1 MTAAE
6 RAPTLDALKPYPA
19 YKDSGAGWIGD
30 IPSTWQA
37 SRLRNSM
44 LLNPRK
50 SERALPEEVSFV
62 PMEAVGEDGSM
73 DVTTTRPVEEVL
85 SGYTYFTDGDLLI
98 AKVTPC
104 FENGKGAVARNLTNG
119 VGFGSTEFHV
129 LRGTERMTAEFA
141 YYLTLSHGFRKL
153 GEGSMYGAGGQ
164 KRVGTAFMR
173 DVVVPTPPDAEQLTI
188 AAFLDHET
196 ARIDALVRE
205 QELLLDDLAVKR
217 QATVDA
223 AVTGNLMPSNSPR
236 TDVEGIGSIPAHWQV
251 VKLKRVAQVRGGV
264 TKGRDL
270 QGKHVIE
277 VAYLRVAN
285 VQDGYLD
292 LENVA
297 TIEIG
302 ADELDR
308 YLLKY
313 GDVLM
318 NEGGDND
325 KLGRGA
331 VWRDQIKPCVHQNHV
346 FSVRP
351 HGVDSDWLALINTS
365 RYAKFYFFS
374 NSKQS
379 TNLASISSSNIK
391 ELPVV
396 LPPPEERQDILTEV
410 DTRLAQIDALVLEV
424 RANIEDMKLLRS
436 TLITAATT
444 GKIDVRDWRPA

>member
-6 RAPTLDALKPYPA
+6 RALTLDGLKPYPA

-205 QELLLDDLAVKR
+205 QELLLEDLAEKRRATVNHATLAATPVDSPQLPVGWRNATLKTLLTSFEQGWSPQCDNRPAVEGEWGVLKVGCVNGHTFNAEENKVLPDDLEPLTRYSLKQDDVLISRANTRDLVGS
-217 QATVDA
+217 A
-223 AVTGNLMPSNSPR
+223 ARVERDYPNLLLCDKLYRLRTDEAQLRPAYLVLLLNSPIAR
-236 TDVEGIGSIPAHWQV
+236 A
-251 VKLKRVAQVRGGV
+251 A
-264 TKGRDL
+264 
-270 QGKHVIE
+270 IE
-277 VAYLRVAN
+277 TSAS
-285 VQDGYLD
+285 
-292 LENVA
+292 
-297 TIEIG
+297 G
-302 ADELDR
+302 ASASM
-308 YLLKY
+308 
-313 GDVLM
+313 V
-318 NEGGDND
+318 N
-325 KLGRGA
+325 
-331 VWRDQIKPCVHQNHV
+331 I
-346 FSVRP
+346 S
-351 HGVDSDWLALINTS
+351 
-365 RYAKFYFFS
+365 
-374 NSKQS
+374 QS
-379 TNLASISSSNIK
+379 TIRNLVFPIPPANEQDNIIIHLD
-391 ELPVV
+391 E
-396 LPPPEERQDILTEV
+396 
-410 DTRLAQIDALVLEV
+410 RLAQIDALVLEV

>member
-1 MTAAE
+1 MTVIPLK
-6 RAPTLDALKPYPA
+6 RAFRTVVGGVWGEEATGTEHDVRCVRVADFDYP
-19 YKDSGAGWIGD
+19 S
-30 IPSTWQA
+30 
-37 SRLRNSM
+37 
-44 LLNPRK
+44 LL
-50 SERALPEEVSFV
+50 
-62 PMEAVGEDGSM
+62 VGERS
-73 DVTTTRPVEEVL
+73 VTYRSVPDTQLPNRLLKNGDLVIEKSGGGENTVVGRAVQWSSTARAITSNFMARLEPQPDHNGRYLTYVL
-85 SGYTYFTDGDLLI
+85 AHLYFTGVIRRYIKQTTGIQNLDLHAYLQE
-98 AKVTPC
+98 KWDFP
-104 FENGKGAVARNLTNG
+104 NK
-119 VGFGSTEFHV
+119 SDQ
-129 LRGTERMTAEFA
+129 TA
-141 YYLTLSHGFRKL
+141 
-153 GEGSMYGAGGQ
+153 
-164 KRVGTAFMR
+164 
-173 DVVVPTPPDAEQLTI
+173 I

-196 ARIDALVRE
+196 ARIDELVRE
-205 QELLLDDLAVKR
+205 QEHLLEEFRQKR

-223 AVTGNLMPSNSPR
+223 GVTGNLLKPESPR
-236 TDVEGIGSIPAHWQV
+236 ISVACIGSIPAHWEV
-251 VKLKRVAQVRGGV
+251 IKLKRVAQVRGGV

-285 VQDGYLD
+285 VQDGYLNLGD
-292 LENVA
+292 VA

-308 YLLKY
+308 YSLRD

-331 VWRDQIKPCVHQNHV
+331 VWRGQISPCIHQNHV

-365 RYAKFYFFS
+365 TYAKFYFFS

-396 LPPPEERQDILTEV
+396 LPPQQEQQAILRTV
-410 DTRLAQIDALVLEV
+410 NQRLAQIDALVAEV
-424 RANIEDMKLLRS
+424 RANITDMQLLRS
-436 TLITAATT
+436 SLITAATT
-444 GKIDVRDWRPA
+444 GKIDVRDWKPA